1 MRARARTPEE
11 LETLFEDAFVVRDDK
26 ALAPLF
32 EDDAEL
38 VTGDGPREARGG
50 EEIAQVATAMWEGD
64 RTYVANP
71 RRILQARNTALV
83 VAERS
88 INVVRRG
95 DDGIWRYV
103 ISLLSPGDPT
113 SNEQG
118 PQELR
123 EEQ

>member
-26 ALAPLF
+26 ALTPLF
-32 EDDAEL
+32 EDDAVL
-38 VTGDGPREARGG
+38 VTGDGPSEARGG
-50 EEIAQVATAMWEGD
+50 EEIARFATAMWESD

-95 DDGIWRYV
+95 DDGIWRYA
-103 ISLLSPGDPT
+103 ISLLFPGDPT